1 MKKKKVIL
9 TGGLGFIGSNLIEL
23 LIKKNFYVIN
33 IDKISYSSNFYNVKD
48 FNKNKNY
55 KFIKCDINNKL
66 KICKILSKEKPLAL
80 FNLAA
85 ESHVD
90 RSIDSPYS
98 FIKNNIIG
106 VFNLL
111 EAIRDYYST
120 NKNFRF
126 IHISTDEVY
135 GALKRN
141 ETSFTEQSNFK
152 PNSPY
157 SASKASSDLLV
168 RSWIK
173 TYNYPAIITNCSN
186 NFGPWQHPEK
196 LIPHIISCAILKKK
210 IPIYGNGQ
218 NERDWLHVS
227 DHVNALIH
235 ISKFGKIGEKY
246 NIGLNKS
253 VKNIKLVKQICK
265 ILDKKIPEN
274 FKYETLIHYVKDR
287 KGHDFKYAV
296 NSSKLKKLK
305 KFKYLKNLNVALIET
320 IQWNLDNKSWL
331 IKSFNKKFK

>member
-1 MKKKKVIL
+1 MRLLI
-9 TGGLGFIGSNLIEL
+9 TGGYGFIGSY
-23 LIKKNFYVIN
+23 LIKELIKNKNNKILN
-33 IDKISYSSNFYNVKD
+33 IDKITNISTASLKGLKNNRYSF
-48 FNKNKNY
+48 
-55 KFIKCDINNKL
+55 L
-66 KICKILSKEKPLAL
+66 KIDICDYTKLQRTINIFKPNII
-80 FNLAA
+80 FHLAA

-90 RSIDSPYS
+90 TSITNPRK
-98 FIKNNIIG
+98 FIETNVMG
-106 VFNLL
+106 TFNLL
-111 EAIRDYYST
+111 KIK
-120 NKNFRF
+120 KNLYQKNNFNNFKF

>member
-1 MKKKKVIL
+1 MRLLI
-9 TGGLGFIGSNLIEL
+9 TGGYGFIGSY
-23 LIKKNFYVIN
+23 LIKELIKNKNNKILN
-33 IDKISYSSNFYNVKD
+33 IDKITNISTASLKGLKNNRYSF
-48 FNKNKNY
+48 
-55 KFIKCDINNKL
+55 L
-66 KICKILSKEKPLAL
+66 KIDICDYTKLQRTINIFKPNII
-80 FNLAA
+80 FHLAA

-90 RSIDSPYS
+90 TSITNPRK
-98 FIKNNIIG
+98 FIETNVMG
-106 VFNLL
+106 TFNLL
-111 EAIRDYYST
+111 NIT
-120 NKNFRF
+120 KNLYQKNNFNNFKF